1 MRGRGLILL
10 ALSAVLLTACG
21 GGEDA
26 AQTPAPGTPEN
37 PLQALPNPAP
47 TRVPPTSEAGVE
59 KGGAPETPKTPEAR
73 KAAIV
78 KAQQRV
84 QAQNTRARSKRAAAK
99 AGRSSSQAAP
109 GSRRQKAL
117 APSASRPCSLV
128 STTQARAIIGSAIL
142 APLEAPQGPTCIY
155 QTKSGT
161 PYITLAVQTVDFAKL
176 RKQIRNTRSIS
187 VASRTA
193 YCGTYGKPMLFL
205 PVTGG
210 RVLSITAPCT
220 LAQRFAAK
228 AATHL

>member
-155 QTKSGT
+155 QTKSGK
-161 PYITLAVQTVDFAKL
+161 PYITLAIEKTSYARLQD
-176 RKQIRNTRSIS
+176 QISKRRNIA
-187 VASRTA
+187 VADRRGV
-193 YCGTYGKPMLFL
+193 CGTFGR
-205 PVTGG
+205 PVLYMPLGNG
-210 RVLSITAPCT
+210 RVLSVAGPCS
-220 LAQRFAAK
+220 LASRFAAR
-228 AATHL
+228 AIAHL